1 MLRIDDN
8 LKVRAHDDDE
18 LHPAWWMQP
27 EWLVSFSVVLGL
39 GQIDNNNYI
48 EPPLPLL
55 QLDEEAMSYINEDQH
70 LE

>member
-1 MLRIDDN
+1 
-8 LKVRAHDDDE
+8 
-18 LHPAWWMQP
+18 MQP